1 MNYKLSNQCGL
12 VLGVTL
18 IVLMITLASVTA
30 IMKQSGLIER
40 VSSSLSDRSQAFQA
54 SETALQEAERW
65 IGSSEKPFGEFS
77 PVQFSD
83 KNGTGTKGL
92 FNKPVDIETEV
103 KNNNVIVTGQK
114 VLNPLANPKEI
125 PGVSRQPAYLIE
137 LTGYTCINSDKL
149 ALFQIQAKGWGLNP
163 VSSVSLISKVC
174 RLISCPAQG
183 AGSDTGPPV

>member
-1 MNYKLSNQCGL
+1 
-12 VLGVTL
+12 
-18 IVLMITLASVTA
+18 
-30 IMKQSGLIER
+30 
-40 VSSSLSDRSQAFQA
+40 
-54 SETALQEAERW
+54 
-65 IGSSEKPFGEFS
+65 
-77 PVQFSD
+77 
-83 KNGTGTKGL
+83 KGL

-163 VSSVSLISKVC
+163 VSSVSLISKVR